1 MSNVNGFRNK
11 LKLFLSNIDNN
22 DLTYF
27 KHCRE
32 VVDEF
37 PDDLID
43 FSMFKTN
50 IKEIMDEFDR
60 IFVDSDRMKDSI
72 VLYRNPMNS
81 VIEQQESKYQME
93 LCDLQA
99 DTVFQT
105 RKEVGPEFF
114 KLLDKERFPNLRSFG
129 QKITSMFGSS
139 YVCESAFSTMKHVKN
154 QLRNKLTDVSLAHLL
169 RLGIPST

>member
-11 LKLFLSNIDNN
+11 LKLFLSNIEIN

-43 FSMFKTN
+43 FSMMFKTN

-60 IFVDSDRMKDSI
+60 RFVDFDRMKDSI

-99 DTVFQT
+99 DNINV
-105 RKEVGPEFF
+105 R
-114 KLLDKERFPNLRSFG
+114 
-129 QKITSMFGSS
+129 
-139 YVCESAFSTMKHVKN
+139 
-154 QLRNKLTDVSLAHLL
+154 
-169 RLGIPST
+169 